1 MTMLEKQGT
10 KSVLTNRSSH
20 IWVVEKLCFSCILY
34 KKVNKFLPIARNRT
48 IFRIQNSN
56 EALVSYVM
64 WEPTFKITKKKIFR
78 FDERVVKFPFII
90 NNYPIKNCVSGI
102 SLVF

>member
-1 MTMLEKQGT
+1 MTMTMIMTEKQDT

-64 WEPTFKITKKKIFR
+64 WEPTFKITKKKNCKI
-78 FDERVVKFPFII
+78 VNFP
-90 NNYPIKNCVSGI
+90 
-102 SLVF
+102 SLLTITLLVWFF